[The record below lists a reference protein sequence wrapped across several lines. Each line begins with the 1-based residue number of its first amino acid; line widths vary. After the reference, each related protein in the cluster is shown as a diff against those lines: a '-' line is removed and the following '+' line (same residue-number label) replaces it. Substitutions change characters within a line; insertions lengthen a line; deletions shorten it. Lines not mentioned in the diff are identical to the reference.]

1 LGLYL
6 RDGLH
11 GADVGV
17 RPEEDV
23 LQLGLLLVDP
33 LHRQPVGVLLGLP
46 KLLVFKQAL
55 SQDGRDNVN
64 ISQVA
69 L

>member
-1 LGLYL
+1 MGLYL

-17 RPEEDV
+17 GPEEDV

-33 LHRQPVGVLLGLP
+33 LHGEPVGVLLGLL

-55 SQDGRDNVN
+55 WKRRNEMFLRLHHAS
-64 ISQVA
+64 
-69 L
+69 